1 MQAIRAVE
9 ARAGRPIGVLM
20 DLQGPKLRIGTFSRG
35 PVMLAEGDITG
46 TAEAARSA
54 GTGVFQPGL
63 FDRRAERTAAA
74 QAARV
79 EEAVERSHAR
89 LSTLDR
95 LRHLRADEQ
104 SVVFGVAFRP

>member
-1 MQAIRAVE
+1 
-9 ARAGRPIGVLM
+9 
-20 DLQGPKLRIGTFSRG
+20 
-35 PVMLAEGDITG
+35 
-46 TAEAARSA
+46 
-54 GTGVFQPGL
+54 L